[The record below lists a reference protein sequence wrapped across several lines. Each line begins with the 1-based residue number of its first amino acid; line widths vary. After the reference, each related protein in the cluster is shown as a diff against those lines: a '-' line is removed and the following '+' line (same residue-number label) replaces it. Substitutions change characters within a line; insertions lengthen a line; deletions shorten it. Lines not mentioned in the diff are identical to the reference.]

1 MVTGDSGQSQPEN
14 RQTFPVHPPL
24 SRIPCNNYANLQV
37 HSRLAVPIGAGVLP
51 GQLETNT
58 FGGRVPI
65 DWKFFRGAVDKSTLS
80 LIPCEKSV
88 YFRLFEKWTCPRAYR
103 TRRSSRLSRAFPAGE
118 LAWLDAGPYARKKKS
133 MQNDT
138 WLTDTSHPDRCPLCS
153 QSLPD
158 GAASCPACGFAVSVP
173 ARASASTTDVPTVK
187 RANRSTP
194 IPARA
199 SAQHIQPSSSTGA
212 SSRHATHSLPGNTA
226 HSSVAHAPETGWQYE
241 SPNYEA
247 ASSLSTLSLIIA
259 ELPTVPPRTTERLS
273 GQINQ
278 PQQIDEIDT
287 VPQPHLASETN
298 DAHEEAG
305 TFQQTHAHAY
315 PLPTLFPSFDEIDT
329 LPDPGA
335 LSTKE
340 IVPLAA
346 SEARE
351 TVVDATSWRVEPG
364 STRTH
369 NSRQATS
376 RSRRRA
382 RLTLLDRARW
392 WLVRPGH
399 IELVLRLL
407 GGILLFV
414 LTFLLASVIVLNLP
428 GPIRGFFPTST
439 PSTSAGI
446 SSASSPTVSPPTPT
460 LSVPTATAQASVT
473 PTASPTS
480 AVTVTPAATA
490 PTVQQNALASPART
504 TPAPSLFM
512 QLAHLNPLIWAI
524 GLCYVL
530 SFLLLGAAARLRRRR

>member
-1 MVTGDSGQSQPEN
+1 M
-14 RQTFPVHPPL
+14 
-24 SRIPCNNYANLQV
+24 
-37 HSRLAVPIGAGVLP
+37 AVPIGAGVLP
-51 GQLETNT
+51 GQLEANA

-80 LIPCEKSV
+80 LIPCEKPV

-158 GAASCPACGFAVSVP
+158 GAMSCPACGFAVSVP
-173 ARASASTTDVPTVK
+173 ARASASTKDGLTVK
-187 RANRSTP
+187 RTNRSTP

-199 SAQHIQPSSSTGA
+199 SAQHVQPLSSTGI
-212 SSRHATHSLPGNTA
+212 SPRHAAPSLRNNTTHASA
-226 HSSVAHAPETGWQYE
+226 AHAPEAGWQHE

-273 GQINQ
+273 GQIDQ
-278 PQQIDEIDT
+278 PEQIEEIDT
-287 VPQPHLASETN
+287 VPQPQLASETEA
-298 DAHEEAG
+298 AHEKAG
-305 TFQQTHAHAY
+305 TFQQAHAHAY

-335 LSTKE
+335 LTTRE

-346 SEARE
+346 PETSE

-364 STRTH
+364 STRTR
-369 NSRQATS
+369 NSRRATS
-376 RSRRRA
+376 RSRRRRV
-382 RLTLLDRARW
+382 RLTLLDRVRW

-428 GPIRGFFPTST
+428 GAVRGFFPTST

-446 SSASSPTVSPPTPT
+446 STASSPTVSPPTPT
-460 LSVPTATAQASVT
+460 LSVPTATAQASAT
-473 PTASPTS
+473 PTASPTI
-480 AVTVTPAATA
+480 AVTVTPTATDS
-490 PTVQQNALASPART
+490 TIQQNAPGSPART
-504 TPAPSLFM
+504 TPAPSLFV
-512 QLAHLNPLIWAI
+512 QLAHLNPLIWVI

-530 SFLLLGAAARLRRRR
+530 SFLLLGVAARLRCRR

>member
-1 MVTGDSGQSQPEN
+1 
-14 RQTFPVHPPL
+14 
-24 SRIPCNNYANLQV
+24 
-37 HSRLAVPIGAGVLP
+37 
-51 GQLETNT
+51 
-58 FGGRVPI
+58 
-65 DWKFFRGAVDKSTLS
+65 
-80 LIPCEKSV
+80 
-88 YFRLFEKWTCPRAYR
+88 
-103 TRRSSRLSRAFPAGE
+103 
-118 LAWLDAGPYARKKKS
+118 

-173 ARASASTTDVPTVK
+173 ARASVSTTDVSTVK

-199 SAQHIQPSSSTGA
+199 SAQHIQPSSLTGVP
-212 SSRHATHSLPGNTA
+212 SRHAAPSLRDNAT
-226 HSSVAHAPETGWQYE
+226 HSSVAHTPEMGWQYE

-273 GQINQ
+273 GQIDQ
-278 PQQIDEIDT
+278 PEQIDEIDT
-287 VPQPHLASETN
+287 VPQPHLASETEA
-298 DAHEEAG
+298 AHEEAG

-346 SEARE
+346 PEASE

-369 NSRQATS
+369 NSHRATS

-382 RLTLLDRARW
+382 RLTLLDHARW

-439 PSTSAGI
+439 PSTSAGM

-460 LSVPTATAQASVT
+460 LNVPTARAQASAT
-473 PTASPTS
+473 PTASPTI

-490 PTVQQNALASPART
+490 PTVQQSAPGSPAHT

-512 QLAHLNPLIWAI
+512 QLAHLNPLIWVI

-530 SFLLLGAAARLRRRR
+530 SFLLLGVAARLRRRR